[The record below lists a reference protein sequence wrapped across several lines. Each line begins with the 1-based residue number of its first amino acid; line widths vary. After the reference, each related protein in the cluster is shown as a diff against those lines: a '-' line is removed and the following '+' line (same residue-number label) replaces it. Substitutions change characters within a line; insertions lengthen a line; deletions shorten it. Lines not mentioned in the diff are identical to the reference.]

1 VEAAHVSQEVN
12 MVEVNNSKDGEGDPN
27 NGARNIDG
35 GNDKDMDT
43 KGAEDDATSNNNGQ
57 DENNTKSGV
66 EGMQEQ
72 CQQVDDIQ
80 IGTLKVQ
87 LSPTGSASFVPNL
100 GEKNR
105 FYQPILHV
113 ENLTLNNKNR
123 FP

>member
-1 VEAAHVSQEVN
+1 

-57 DENNTKSGV
+57 DENNAKSGV